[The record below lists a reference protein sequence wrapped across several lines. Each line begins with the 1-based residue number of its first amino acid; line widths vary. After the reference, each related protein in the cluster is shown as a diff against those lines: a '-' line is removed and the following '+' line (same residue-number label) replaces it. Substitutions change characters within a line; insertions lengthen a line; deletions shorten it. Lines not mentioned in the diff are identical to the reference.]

1 MIKIKMLFFILL
13 QFYILKINAQTF
25 VYCSE
30 GSPSAFNPQVTS
42 DGTSNNASAHTIF
55 ERLVDF
61 KPGTT
66 DLVPALAKS
75 WKVSKDKKSYTFT
88 LRKNVVFH
96 KTKYFSPSR
105 KLNADDVLFSFN
117 RMHDKKNQYH
127 QVGGAKYE
135 YYYSMAME
143 QIISSIEK
151 INDLEIK
158 INLTKPNAPFL
169 ANLAMSFMSI
179 HSKEYADTLAAQ
191 NKKQQIDHK
200 PIGTGPFVFKKYI
213 KDNIIRYKRHP
224 KYWGPAPHIKKLI
237 FAITPDASVRVQKL
251 KASECDLISAPPPS
265 DVKSLQKNSQI
276 KVVSQAGMNVGYLA
290 MNTSKKPLDNL
301 KVRKAISHA
310 LNKSSYIKAI
320 FLDNAEVAKNPIPPI
335 MWSYNNS
342 IKDDKFNPKLSK
354 KLLKEAGY
362 AKGLELELWTLPVSR
377 PYNPNGKKMGELMQ
391 ADLAKVG
398 IKIKLITYDWP
409 TYLNKSRNGDHS
421 LLQLGWSGDN
431 GDPDNFLYTLLS
443 CNAVKAGANVSK
455 WCNKDFDQYVEKA
468 KTLSNKS
475 KRSKLYKKAQV
486 IFKQEAPWVTLAH
499 SRVFRAMSNKV
510 TGFVIDPLGG
520 DIFKSVRKK

>member
-1 MIKIKMLFFILL
+1 MKKVLIILAILFNG
-13 QFYILKINAQTF
+13 QAMATTF

-66 DLVPALAKS
+66 DLVPALATS
-75 WKVSKDKKSYTFT
+75 WTISKNKMVYNFVI
-88 LRKNVVFH
+88 RKGVEFH
-96 KTKYFSPSR
+96 KTKYFTPTR

-117 RMHDKKNQYH
+117 RMHDKKSNFH

-143 QIISSIEK
+143 QIIASMEK
-151 INDLEIK
+151 VNDFEIK
-158 INLTKPNAPFL
+158 ITLSKPNAPFL
-169 ANLAMSFMSI
+169 ANLAMSFMSV
-179 HSKEYADTLAAQ
+179 HSKEYADTLITQ
-191 NKKQQIDHK
+191 NLKKDIDHK
-200 PIGTGPFVFKKYI
+200 PIGTGPFVFKKYV
-213 KDNIIRYKRHP
+213 KDNIIRYKSHV
-224 KYWGPAPHIKKLI
+224 KYWGPAPHIKKLL

-251 KASECDLISAPPPS
+251 KAGECDLISAPPPS
-265 DVKSLQKNSQI
+265 DIKSLQKDPQI

-290 MNTSKKPLDNL
+290 MNTTKKPLNNL

-310 LNKSSYIKAI
+310 LNKKSYIKAI

-335 MWSYNNS
+335 MWSYNNNV
-342 IKDDKFNPKLSK
+342 KDDDYNPKLSK
-354 KLLKEAGY
+354 KLLKEAGFSN
-362 AKGLELELWTLPVSR
+362 GLELELWTLPVSR

-391 ADLAKVG
+391 AALAKVG

-443 CNAVKAGANVSK
+443 CNAVKAGANVAK
-455 WCNKDFDQYVEKA
+455 WCHKKFDQYVEKA
-468 KTLSNKS
+468 KTLSDK
-475 KRSKLYKKAQV
+475 KQRIKLYEKAQV
-486 IFKQEAPWVTLAH
+486 VFKQQVPWVTLAH
-499 SRVFRAMSNKV
+499 SKVFRAMSIKV
-510 TGFVIDPLGG
+510 AGFVIDPLGG
-520 DIFKSVRKK
+520 DIFKSVIKK